1 MSRQMFISFQQPSLH
16 NIVYEHHHYMN
27 FYPSSINVHVCT
39 QAWAYFPSKKVRI
52 SIVAAPS
59 FSRWSR
65 YRPSINDIV
74 NYTHFRLSASWL
86 LTNISL
92 CVPAVRHNEQE
103 MKKCRAA
110 FSRVKWPRRTSI
122 VDNWIPFFVG
132 NIYAQLPVTTRA
144 IAYKHIMCTLS
155 PRLYSNVFLVCGCH
169 EHHRGTFDRNFLVVF
184 LLLPD

>member
-1 MSRQMFISFQQPSLH
+1 MFMYVH
-16 NIVYEHHHYMN
+16 KHEHI
-27 FYPSSINVHVCT
+27 FLR
-39 QAWAYFPSKKVRI
+39 KEVRI

-122 VDNWIPFFVG
+122 VDNWIPFFCWKCICAASG
-132 NIYAQLPVTTRA
+132 HFTRA

-169 EHHRGTFDRNFLVVF
+169 EHPRGTFDRNFLVVF
-184 LLLPD
+184 PLLLD